1 MLEEEHLPVVAV
13 DERVGRQIEIAH
25 ILQLDDAVLVG
36 LMPLLAIE
44 DAVAESEETLLLPAE
59 LLDKDCCVHIGEEE
73 TLHLL

>member
-59 LLDKDCCVHIGEEE
+59 LFDKDCRIHIGEEE